1 MAPVAQIPA
10 ERAHAARLGTVLR
23 RRLGADWHLGHLFV
37 LPMVVMVLALVAY
50 PFCYAAYLS
59 LTRKY
64 VGVPPVFVGFENY
77 VRLAYDGFFR
87 RAVWNSFVFTFASV
101 GFKLVLGMVMALVL
115 TSRIRYR
122 NLFTGLLLIPWVAPT
137 VVSALNFLWIFDAS
151 LGVLNYLLVR
161 VFRILPQGVGWLSEA
176 GTAMASVIFV
186 NVWRGFP
193 FFGISFLAGLK
204 AIPGELYEAAAVD
217 GANIAQR
224 FRHVTLP
231 SLRNIIIIVMLL
243 STIWTF
249 NDFAIV
255 YILTKGGP
263 GGATQVLP
271 VLTYEIAFGAQ
282 RLGEAIA
289 VALYMLPALALVIIV
304 LARYMRRGRAREEG
318 AVGRRLGARAP
329 TMGSDGLPRGLLVG
343 VGFPFSWMT
352 VTSFKGEEQMRSL
365 VSMFWPRP
373 LVLDNYRQLLG
384 KTDFIAWYGNS
395 VTVAVSST
403 LLAAAIGTIGAY
415 ALARLSFLGRAF
427 MSSAVLITY
436 LVPPSILF
444 IPLYAQMRNLG
455 LADSLAG
462 LIAAYPSFTVP
473 FVTWLLMSYFESIPV
488 ELEEAAMIDGATRF
502 GAFRRIIL
510 PLAAPGV
517 LAASLY
523 AFTQAW

>member
-1 MAPVAQIPA
+1 
-10 ERAHAARLGTVLR
+10 
-23 RRLGADWHLGHLFV
+23 V
-37 LPMVVMVLALVAY
+37 LPMMVMVLALVAY

-151 LGVLNYLLVR
+151 LGVLNYLLVK

-176 GTAMASVIFV
+176 STAMASVIFV

-217 GANIAQR
+217 GANLAQR

-271 VLTYEIAFGAQ
+271 VFTYEMAFGAQ

-289 VALYMLPALALVIIV
+289 VALYMLPALAMVIIV
-304 LARYMRRGRAREEG
+304 LSRYMRRSHA
-318 AVGRRLGARAP
+318 
-329 TMGSDGLPRGLLVG
+329 
-343 VGFPFSWMT
+343 
-352 VTSFKGEEQMRSL
+352 K
-365 VSMFWPRP
+365 
-373 LVLDNYRQLLG
+373 
-384 KTDFIAWYGNS
+384 
-395 VTVAVSST
+395 
-403 LLAAAIGTIGAY
+403 
-415 ALARLSFLGRAF
+415 
-427 MSSAVLITY
+427 
-436 LVPPSILF
+436 
-444 IPLYAQMRNLG
+444 
-455 LADSLAG
+455 
-462 LIAAYPSFTVP
+462 
-473 FVTWLLMSYFESIPV
+473 
-488 ELEEAAMIDGATRF
+488 
-502 GAFRRIIL
+502 
-510 PLAAPGV
+510 
-517 LAASLY
+517 
-523 AFTQAW
+523 

>member
-1 MAPVAQIPA
+1 MATVAQIPA
-10 ERAHAARLGTVLR
+10 ERARATRPGVALR
-23 RRLGADWHLGHLFV
+23 RRLGADWHLGYLFV

-50 PFCYAAYLS
+50 PFCYAVYLS

-77 VRLAYDGFFR
+77 VRLANDGFFR
-87 RAVWNSFVFTFASV
+87 RAVWNSFVFTFGSV

-151 LGVLNYLLVR
+151 LGVLNYLLVK

-193 FFGISFLAGLK
+193 FFGISFLAGLR

-217 GANIAQR
+217 GAGTMQR

-231 SLRNIIIIVMLL
+231 SLRNIIIIVTLL

-249 NDFAIV
+249 NDFGIV

-271 VLTYEIAFGAQ
+271 VFTYEMAFGAQ

-289 VALYMLPALALVIIV
+289 VALYMLPALAAVIIV
-304 LARYMRRGRAREEG
+304 LSRYMRRSHA
-318 AVGRRLGARAP
+318 
-329 TMGSDGLPRGLLVG
+329 
-343 VGFPFSWMT
+343 
-352 VTSFKGEEQMRSL
+352 K
-365 VSMFWPRP
+365 
-373 LVLDNYRQLLG
+373 
-384 KTDFIAWYGNS
+384 
-395 VTVAVSST
+395 
-403 LLAAAIGTIGAY
+403 
-415 ALARLSFLGRAF
+415 
-427 MSSAVLITY
+427 
-436 LVPPSILF
+436 
-444 IPLYAQMRNLG
+444 
-455 LADSLAG
+455 
-462 LIAAYPSFTVP
+462 
-473 FVTWLLMSYFESIPV
+473 
-488 ELEEAAMIDGATRF
+488 
-502 GAFRRIIL
+502 
-510 PLAAPGV
+510 
-517 LAASLY
+517 
-523 AFTQAW
+523 